1 MKLIWNGHACFTI
14 ATAQGTAVLDP
25 YEDNYVP
32 GLAPLKLTADKV
44 LCSHGHR
51 DHGAVDVVALTG
63 NEPSFAV
70 ETISTFHDP
79 EQGALRGPNTI
90 HIISAEGLRV
100 AHMGD
105 LGCELTQE
113 QIDKL
118 QGLDAVIIP
127 VGGFYTIDAAQAK
140 AVTEQLKPRVI
151 IPIHYRSET
160 FGFPVLAEVGDF
172 LSLCDN
178 VVRYE
183 GNTLE
188 LTADT
193 PAQTAVLTYCAG

>member
-1 MKLIWNGHACFTI
+1 MKLTWHGHSCFTI
-14 ATAQGTAVLDP
+14 RTAQGSVCVDP
-25 YEDNYVP
+25 YADNYIP
-32 GLAPLKLTADKV
+32 GYGAIRPEADAV
-44 LCSHGHR
+44 FCSHGHN
-51 DHGAVDVVALTG
+51 DHGNAAAVRLSG
-63 NEPSFAV
+63 NPCGVGV